1 MKRTKKYGILRNEK
15 GLTLV
20 ELLAVIV
27 IIGILAAIA
36 VPSVSGLI
44 TKSKHQAHRA
54 NAQMIVDAARMKVVA
69 EDLATTSI
77 TLKELHEDGYLEK
90 VPEDPEN
97 KGKTYDVNDSIVN
110 VNKTTTN
117 GAVSYRYSITLKGNR
132 DGGPLVAYFSNV
144 PEEQI
149 KSEPINTGSSG
160 STSN

>member
-1 MKRTKKYGILRNEK
+1 MNRTKTYGILRNEK

-69 EDLATTSI
+69 EDLASTAI
-77 TLKELHEDGYLEK
+77 TLKELHQGGYLEK
-90 VPEDPEN
+90 IPEDPEN
-97 KGKTYDVNDSIVN
+97 KGNTYHPDESVVDVVKS
-110 VNKTTTN
+110 TSGGT
-117 GAVSYRYSITLKGNR
+117 VSYSYTITLKGNR
-132 DGGPLVAYFSNV
+132 DGGSLVAYFNGVS
-144 PEEQI
+144 EEQI